1 MFDVCIICFFNWFV
15 KWSRP
20 QAKHYIPLWLDTP
33 MISRYSLFD
42 SNMKLNHRQSDI
54 LALLQGGQRI
64 SVRELAARFNV
75 SEMTIRRDLN
85 AMEAEGLLMRTYG
98 GATPTSNLRPHHES
112 PVQAAIGRRA
122 AALVSPGQTVMLST
136 GDTALEVARHLPRD
150 ARLTVATTSLS
161 VAQEL
166 FGSDITVVLFG
177 GILRKEFP
185 SLYGPMTEAM
195 VKNFHVDLLFTG
207 TDGARSDNGFY
218 TAEVQHSSL
227 EQAMIS
233 IADHVVVVT
242 ESRKFGQPAFVR
254 FAAIDEVD
262 MVITDA
268 GLSPVDRRNLEERGV
283 EVVIADE

>member
-1 MFDVCIICFFNWFV
+1 M
-15 KWSRP
+15 
-20 QAKHYIPLWLDTP
+20 
-33 MISRYSLFD
+33 FD
-42 SNMKLNHRQSDI
+42 SNMELNHRQAEI
-54 LALLQGGQRI
+54 LSMLQGGQRI
-64 SVRELAARFNV
+64 GVRDLAARFAV

-85 AMEAEGLLMRTYG
+85 AMEAQGLLVRTYG
-98 GATPTSNLRPHHES
+98 GATPAGSLRPHLES
-112 PVQAAIGRRA
+112 PALTAIGRRA

-136 GDTALEVARHLPRD
+136 GVTALEVARHLPRD
-150 ARLTVATTSLS
+150 ANLTVATTSLS
-161 VAQEL
+161 VAREL
-166 FGSDITVVLFG
+166 FGSAITVVLFG

-207 TDGARSDNGFY
+207 TDGARSDDGFY

-233 IADHVVVVT
+233 SADHVVVVT

-262 MVITDA
+262 MVITDP
-268 GLSPVDRRNLEERGV
+268 GLSPLDRRQLEERGV
-283 EVVIADE
+283 EVVIAEE

>member
-1 MFDVCIICFFNWFV
+1 M
-15 KWSRP
+15 
-20 QAKHYIPLWLDTP
+20 
-33 MISRYSLFD
+33 LFD
-42 SNMKLNHRQSDI
+42 SNMELNHRQTDI
-54 LALLQGGQRI
+54 LSMLRGGQRI
-64 SVRELAARFNV
+64 SVRELAARFAV

-85 AMEAEGLLMRTYG
+85 AMEAEGLLVRTYG
-98 GATPTSNLRPHHES
+98 GATPNRSLRPHHES
-112 PVQAAIGRRA
+112 PAQAAIGRRA

-150 ARLTVATTSLS
+150 ANLTVATTSLS

-166 FGSDITVVLFG
+166 FGSAITVVLFG

-207 TDGARSDNGFY
+207 ADGARSDDGFY
-218 TAEVQHSSL
+218 TAEIQHSSL

-233 IADHVVVVT
+233 SADHVVVIT

-262 MVITDA
+262 KVITDA
-268 GLSPVDRRNLEERGV
+268 GLSALDRRNLEERGV
-283 EVVIADE
+283 EVVIAEG